1 MKTRST
7 YNLQSRLMRKLTE
20 IINIVISKD
29 YENVAEGSKLQ
40 VVPNLACSH
49 FQCDKL
55 NWNNLQLRT
64 FNSSFS
70 NAFCIKIFMISSED
84 IKLSFRKYANMFI

>member
-1 MKTRST
+1 MPAAIFGIAT
-7 YNLQSRLMRKLTE
+7 LRKGLP
-20 IINIVISKD
+20 VLSSMVYISKD

-40 VVPNLACSH
+40 VVPNSACSR
-49 FQCDKL
+49 FQRDKL

-70 NAFCIKIFMISSED
+70 NAFCTKIFIISGED
-84 IKLSFRKYANMFI
+84 IHIRI

>member
-1 MKTRST
+1 MW
-7 YNLQSRLMRKLTE
+7 KLTE
-20 IINIVISKD
+20 IINIFITKD

-40 VVPNLACSH
+40 VAPNSACSR
-49 FQCDKL
+49 FQRDKL

-70 NAFCIKIFMISSED
+70 NAFYIKIFIISSED
-84 IKLSFRKYANMFI
+84 IHLRFSKYVNIFT

>member
-1 MKTRST
+1 MWW
-7 YNLQSRLMRKLTE
+7 LTE
-20 IINIVISKD
+20 IINIFISKG

-40 VVPNLACSH
+40 VVPNSACSR
-49 FQCDKL
+49 FQRDKL

-70 NAFCIKIFMISSED
+70 NAFCTKIFIISGGD
-84 IKLSFRKYANMFI
+84 IHFKT